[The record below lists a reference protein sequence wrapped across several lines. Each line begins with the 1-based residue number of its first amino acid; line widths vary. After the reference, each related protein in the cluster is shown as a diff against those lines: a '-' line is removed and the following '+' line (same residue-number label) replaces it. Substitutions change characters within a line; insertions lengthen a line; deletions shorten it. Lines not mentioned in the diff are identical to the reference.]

1 MDLKPIINTTIE
13 NIKDTS
19 NSKDV
24 LNAVC
29 VVITTLEKENRRE
42 LIPDFVRQFNDAL
55 QDTNSNNI
63 TVYTPLSLSKELI
76 NKLEVKAKKHFNI
89 EDRDV
94 NIEQIID
101 TKIIGGLLIKFNN
114 QELDLT
120 TNQKI
125 QVIKRSI

>member
-13 NIKDTS
+13 NIKDTT

-24 LNAVC
+24 LDAVC

-42 LIPDFVRQFNDAL
+42 LILDFVKGFNDAL
-55 QDTNSNNI
+55 QSSNSNNI
-63 TVYTPLSLSKELI
+63 TVHTPLSLSKELI

-89 EDRDV
+89 IDVKV
-94 NIEQIID
+94 NIEQVID
-101 TKIIGGLLIKFNN
+101 TNIIGGLLIKFNDE
-114 QELDLT
+114 ELNLT

>member
-24 LNAVC
+24 LDAVC

-42 LIPDFVRQFNDAL
+42 LIPDFVKGFNDAL
-55 QDTNSNNI
+55 QSTTSNNI
-63 TVYTPLSLSKELI
+63 TVYTPLKLSKELLD
-76 NKLEVKAKKHFNI
+76 KLEIKAKKYFNI
-89 EDRDV
+89 TDEKV
-94 NIEQIID
+94 NIEQVID
-101 TKIIGGLLIKFNN
+101 TNIIGGLLIKFNDK
-114 QELDLT
+114 ELDLT